1 MIEDTLFYLGSTEP
15 EQMLCVLVYAAA
27 EIGGQQF
34 IAMIFNSSAGKVVYD
49 CYKDSSVF
57 PEAIAR
63 EYGHEKT
70 ATFLEEI
77 TGRYSFALDFG
88 MKRVISIKIAKRLGL
103 FSVVIYGH
111 IR

>member
-1 MIEDTLFYLGSTEP
+1 MIVNTLFYLGSTEP
-15 EQMLCVLVYAAA
+15 EQILCDQVYTAP
-27 EIGGQQF
+27 EIGGQKF
-34 IAMIFNSSAGKVVYD
+34 IETIFNSSAGRVFYD
-49 CYKDSSVF
+49 RYKDSSAL

-88 MKRVISIKIAKRLGL
+88 VK
-103 FSVVIYGH
+103 
-111 IR
+111 

>member
-1 MIEDTLFYLGSTEP
+1 MGNSFDDCFWPMIVDTLFYLGSTEP
-15 EQMLCVLVYAAA
+15 VQMICVLVYAAA

-34 IAMIFNSSAGKVVYD
+34 IEMVFNSSAGRVVYD
-49 CYKDSSVF
+49 RYKDSSAL

-77 TGRYSFALDFG
+77 TSRYSFALDFG
-88 MKRVISIKIAKRLGL
+88 MK
-103 FSVVIYGH
+103 
-111 IR
+111 